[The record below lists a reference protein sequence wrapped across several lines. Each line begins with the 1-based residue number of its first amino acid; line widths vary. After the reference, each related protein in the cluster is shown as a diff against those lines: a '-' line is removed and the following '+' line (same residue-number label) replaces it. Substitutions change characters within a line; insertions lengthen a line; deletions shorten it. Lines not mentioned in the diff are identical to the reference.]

1 MLVFERILH
10 TRLSEPNPVFLGIL
24 RVWHFIVKYL
34 NPTTLPDLRQE
45 KVLGIWWKYSTF
57 FGNPNP
63 TSYMKFQ
70 TIRSEFDLLLS
81 DDIRIRLFDI
91 RFTTSLHF
99 SFPFSCVEKFY
110 WVHVCKLQIEFC
122 GQKKPTKVEL
132 THVASFFFNGV
143 LTVFVLYKGSI
154 HKIGS
159 EPMGGGGLF

>member
-10 TRLSEPNPVFLGIL
+10 TRLSKPNTVIFLGIF
-24 RVWHFIVKYL
+24 RVWLFIVKYL
-34 NPTTLPDLRQE
+34 NPTTLPDFRQE
-45 KVLGIWWKYSTF
+45 KVLGICWKYSTF
-57 FGNPNP
+57 LGIQIQLPK
-63 TSYMKFQ
+63 YLKFQ
-70 TIRSEFDLLLS
+70 TIRSEFDRLLS

-132 THVASFFFNGV
+132 THVASFFSM
-143 LTVFVLYKGSI
+143 VF
-154 HKIGS
+154 
-159 EPMGGGGLF
+159 

>member
-1 MLVFERILH
+1 MSGYCIPDYPNQILLFFRNFPSL
-10 TRLSEPNPVFLGIL
+10 T
-24 RVWHFIVKYL
+24 FIFKYL
-34 NPTTLPDLRQE
+34 NPTTLPDFRQE

-63 TSYMKFQ
+63 TRYLKFQ
-70 TIRSEFDLLLS
+70 TIPSFDLLLS
-81 DDIRIRLFDI
+81 DDIRLFDI

-143 LTVFVLYKGSI
+143 LTVFVLYNGSI
-154 HKIGS
+154 HKIGYFRKIS
-159 EPMGGGGLF
+159 GGCLIF